1 MPIILKPENVLDVG
15 SDRVVDETSDESFD
29 RAAFARRAI
38 ELVNPRRTTIAI
50 CEGAT
55 RMRVESGRLWGRAR
69 RDEAAAR
76 TVDAP
81 LGPEADDGSE
91 RWALLA
97 IPARASR
104 RAIALAVAQLA
115 RRPRA
120 YALDVLM
127 GELGGPDDADACAPP
142 VEPNAA

>member
-38 ELVNPRRTTIAI
+38 DLVKPRRTTIAI
-50 CEGAT
+50 CEGAS
-55 RMRVESGRLWGRAR
+55 RMRVESGRLWGRDR
-69 RDEAAAR
+69 RDDAVASAGAALA
-76 TVDAP
+76 
-81 LGPEADDGSE
+81 PEADDGSE

-127 GELGGPDDADACAPP
+127 GAAAGGPDETEACAPS
-142 VEPNAA
+142 VEPSAA

>member
-1 MPIILKPENVLDVG
+1 MPTILKSENVLDLG
-15 SDRVVDETSDESFD
+15 ADQVVDETSNEHFD

-38 ELVNPRRTTIAI
+38 DLVRPQRTTVAI
-50 CEGAT
+50 CEGAS
-55 RMRVESGRLWGRAR
+55 RLRVESGRVWGRPRATAER
-69 RDEAAAR
+69 
-76 TVDAP
+76 
-81 LGPEADDGSE
+81 GSDRSESDRSEPAE

-115 RRPRA
+115 PFPRA

-127 GELGGPDDADACAPP
+127 GEADVPP
-142 VEPNAA
+142 AGSSPEPTDTPADPGLT